1 MTDGFDALKPAR
13 IESPD
18 VTRNELDPLESGR
31 HRTSEKESIDD
42 AHFVAARDKLVAKL
56 QADVAGA
63 AGNEYFQR
71 FASDMN
77 GVIGTLVSARSR

>member
-1 MTDGFDALKPAR
+1 VADDVDAVEPTNVK
-13 IESPD
+13 SPD
-18 VTRNELDPLESGR
+18 VARDELDPLESRG

-42 AHFVAARDKLVAKL
+42 ANVVAAGDKLTAEL
-56 QADVAGA
+56 EADVAGA
-63 AGNEYFQR
+63 AGDEYLQR

>member
-1 MTDGFDALKPAR
+1 MTDGVDALEPTR
-13 IESPD
+13 IEPPD
-18 VTRNELDPLESGR
+18 VTCDELDPLESGR

-42 AHFVAARDKLVAKL
+42 AHVVAARDKLMAKL
-56 QADVAGA
+56 EADVAGA